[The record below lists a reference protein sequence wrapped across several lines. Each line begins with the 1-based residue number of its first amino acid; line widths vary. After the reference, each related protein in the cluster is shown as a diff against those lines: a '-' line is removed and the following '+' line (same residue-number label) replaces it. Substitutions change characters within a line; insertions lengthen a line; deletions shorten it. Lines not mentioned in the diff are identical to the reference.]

1 MSKLKSTGLGLI
13 VFSLAFFGAPAAKFW
28 LGGIQPAA
36 ALEMDKKG
44 KEPTKTIDYNNPQKT
59 NNPKSDFSMKPPAP
73 AEKPKSKW

>member
-36 ALEMDKKG
+36 ALDMEKG
-44 KEPTKTIDYNNPQKT
+44 KQPTKTQTNTMGWDNPQT
-59 NNPKSDFSMKPPAP
+59 KSNKPPPP
-73 AEKPKSKW
+73 AEKPNKLKW